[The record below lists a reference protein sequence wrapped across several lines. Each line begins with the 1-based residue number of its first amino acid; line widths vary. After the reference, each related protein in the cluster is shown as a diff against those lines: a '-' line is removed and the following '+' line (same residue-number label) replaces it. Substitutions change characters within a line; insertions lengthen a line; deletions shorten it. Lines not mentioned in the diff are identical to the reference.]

1 MPEAHRR
8 PRLQH
13 RHVHPISDRAPARS
27 SLKAQAYHRPRIV
40 NLTLIVCA
48 AADVALIMRVL
59 TR

>member
-1 MPEAHRR
+1 MPEAHRAA
-8 PRLQH
+8 RLQH
-13 RHVHPISDRAPARS
+13 RPVHILSDHGPARS
-27 SLKAQAYHRPRIV
+27 SRKAQAYQRPRIV

>member
-1 MPEAHRR
+1 MAEAHRAA
-8 PRLQH
+8 RLQH
-13 RHVHPISDRAPARS
+13 RPVHLISDHGPGRS
-27 SLKAQAYHRPRIV
+27 RKAQAYHRPRIV